1 MVNWS
6 LAADDDGVVVYYKE
20 SAKRGWEEHNRRENE
35 AMTVKSADKQR
46 SVDDRNFVAIT
57 FDLQAVLYT
66 PHAKEG
72 PIYYK
77 RKFAV
82 YNFTVYDGLKK
93 WILFPVGRD

>member
-1 MVNWS
+1 MEMMS
-6 LAADDDGVVVYYKE
+6 T
-20 SAKRGWEEHNRRENE
+20 KRAQSVEEHKRRENE
-35 AMTVKSADKQR
+35 AMTVKAADKQR

-77 RKFAV
+77 RQFN
-82 YNFTVYDGLKK
+82 YNFTVYKGLKNGHCFLWDETGK
-93 WILFPVGRD
+93 ARSH